1 MVQIIE
7 IQILITFTF
16 VSLAGGGLGKVEEG
30 EEEKSCPRH
39 SQGRNL
45 RLTIVMKKL
54 GLQGCGREKIL
65 Y

>member
-1 MVQIIE
+1 MLLIELQIKLTSWAIG
-7 IQILITFTF
+7 
-16 VSLAGGGLGKVEEG
+16 SLAGGGLGKVKEG
-30 EEEKSCPRH
+30 EEEKSRPRH

-54 GLQGCGREKIL
+54 GLQGCGKEKFL